1 MEQMML
7 KSYYF
12 LACAVKPKEIQ
23 VLATTF
29 THPPFERHSNMNSNF
44 KPTHIRF
51 DQDLNVDRLKTFL
64 AATGSKESNT
74 LFTGKHNNGTLLLH
88 RLPRKDDTRLARLGH
103 YLRMGSERNQIREKI
118 KDLLRSQGIELTPDI
133 RKAMPSRFS
142 NGNDYMLYEAIKAAP
157 SEVFLEKI

>member
-1 MEQMML
+1 MW

-12 LACAVKPKEIQ
+12 WGSAGKPKEIE

-29 THPPFERHSNMNSNF
+29 TYPPFERHSNMNSNF

-51 DQDLNVDRLKTFL
+51 DQDLSVDRLKTFL
-64 AATGSKESNT
+64 AATDGKESNT
-74 LFTGKHNNGTLLLH
+74 LFTGKSNKGTLLLH
-88 RLPRKDDTRLARLGH
+88 RLPSKDDTRLARLGH
-103 YLRMGSERNQIREKI
+103 FLRMGSERNQAREKI

-142 NGNDYMLYEAIKAAP
+142 NGNDQKLYKAIQAAP
-157 SEVFLEKI
+157 CEVFLEKI